1 MSSTQEDTPELKG
14 GRAPAVKAGGMRI
27 TQSKHA
33 HPEKPEKLTKEEVEE
48 YAESTSPPKPTIV
61 VAGTVTKGDKDFPP
75 EAVKVMHEKP
85 VPKHDNRN
93 PQMVHGVKIQQPRKQ

>member
-1 MSSTQEDTPELKG
+1 MSSARVSEDPELKG

-33 HPEKPEKLTKEEVEE
+33 HPEKPEKPTKEEVEE
-48 YAESTSPPKPTIV
+48 YGDQSSSPKSSV
-61 VAGTVTKGDKDFPP
+61 VIAGAVTKGDRDFPP
-75 EAVKVMHEKP
+75 EAVKVTHEKP

-93 PQMVHGVKIQQPRKQ
+93 PPMKHNMPIQQPRK